1 MRIHHHAHTPE
12 RIKGGLT
19 RLIGGWPSPLACRRL
34 DPPASQ
40 LSRYYTHAGRLIAHL
55 DRCRSISEVSVVVA
69 SSKERIA
76 HCALQLIERDGIVGM
91 RIADVAVAAEVSI
104 PLIYKYFRD
113 RDGLLADVLSTTITN
128 NFLADVNRIR
138 DFAASAKDPITAKS
152 IVAMMPMPHDP
163 VRKRN
168 RRLRV
173 MAIAASY
180 DIPALAEALA
190 ASQLLVERATT
201 ELLES
206 IRLRTKCTSPI
217 SPKAVVLLVQAL
229 GLGIV
234 VADTTP
240 ETAPSDAEYAAL
252 LVDIVERHVLGNN

>member
-1 MRIHHHAHTPE
+1 MT
-12 RIKGGLT
+12 LT
-19 RLIGGWPSPLACRRL
+19 S
-34 DPPASQ
+34 
-40 LSRYYTHAGRLIAHL
+40 SR
-55 DRCRSISEVSVVVA
+55 D
-69 SSKERIA
+69 RIA
-76 HCALQLIERDGIVGM
+76 QCALQLIERDGIVGM

-128 NFLADVNRIR
+128 NFLADVHRTH
-138 DFAASAKDPITAKS
+138 DFAASAKDPISAKS

-190 ASQLLVERATT
+190 SSQLLIERATA
-201 ELLES
+201 ELVDT
-206 IRLRTKCTSPI
+206 IRARTGCTSPI
-217 SPKAVVLLVQAL
+217 SSKAVVLMVQAL

-234 VADTTP
+234 VADTAP
-240 ETAPSDAEYAAL
+240 ESAPSDAEYAAL
-252 LVDIVERHVLGNN
+252 LVDMVERHVLGNY

>member
-1 MRIHHHAHTPE
+1 MSE
-12 RIKGGLT
+12 
-19 RLIGGWPSPLACRRL
+19 
-34 DPPASQ
+34 PA
-40 LSRYYTHAGRLIAHL
+40 T
-55 DRCRSISEVSVVVA
+55 

-76 HCALQLIERDGIVGM
+76 QCALQLIERDGIVGM
-91 RIADVAVAAEVSI
+91 RIADVAVAADVSI

-138 DFAASAKDPITAKS
+138 DFAADEKEPITAQS

-190 ASQLLVERATT
+190 ASQLPVERATT
-201 ELLES
+201 ELIES
-206 IRLRTKCTSPI
+206 IRARTGCTSPI
-217 SPKAVVLLVQAL
+217 APRAIVLMVQAL
-229 GLGIV
+229 GFGIV
-234 VADTTP
+234 VADSAP
-240 ETAPSDAEYAAL
+240 ETAPTDEEYTAL
-252 LVDIVERHVLGNN
+252 LVDMVERHVLGNG

>member
-1 MRIHHHAHTPE
+1 MAVT
-12 RIKGGLT
+12 
-19 RLIGGWPSPLACRRL
+19 S
-34 DPPASQ
+34 
-40 LSRYYTHAGRLIAHL
+40 SR
-55 DRCRSISEVSVVVA
+55 
-69 SSKERIA
+69 ERIA
-76 HCALQLIERDGIVGM
+76 QCALQLIERDGIVGM

-128 NFLADVNRIR
+128 NFLADVNSIR
-138 DFAASAKDPITAKS
+138 DFAASAKDPISAKS

-190 ASQLLVERATT
+190 ASQFLVERATT
-201 ELLES
+201 ELIES
-206 IRLRTKCTSPI
+206 IRARTGCTSPI
-217 SPKAVVLLVQAL
+217 APKAIVLMVQAL
-229 GLGIV
+229 GFGIV
-234 VADTTP
+234 VADATP
-240 ETAPSDAEYAAL
+240 ETAPTDEEYTAL
-252 LVDIVERHVLGNN
+252 LVDMVERHVLGND

>member
-1 MRIHHHAHTPE
+1 MSVT
-12 RIKGGLT
+12 T
-19 RLIGGWPSPLACRRL
+19 
-34 DPPASQ
+34 
-40 LSRYYTHAGRLIAHL
+40 LSSR
-55 DRCRSISEVSVVVA
+55 D
-69 SSKERIA
+69 RIA
-76 HCALQLIERDGIVGM
+76 QCALQLIERDGIVGM

-138 DFAASAKDPITAKS
+138 DFAASAKDPISAKS
-152 IVAMMPMPHDP
+152 IVAMMPMLHDP

-190 ASQLLVERATT
+190 ASQSLVERATLD
-201 ELLES
+201 LLVS
-206 IRLRTKCTSPI
+206 IRERTGCTSSV
-217 SPKAVVLLVQAL
+217 SPKAIVLMIQAL
-229 GLGIV
+229 GFGIV
-234 VADTTP
+234 VADASP
-240 ETAPSDAEYAAL
+240 DTAPSDAEYAAL
-252 LVDIVERHVLGNN
+252 LVDLVERHVLGN

>member
-1 MRIHHHAHTPE
+1 MT
-12 RIKGGLT
+12 
-19 RLIGGWPSPLACRRL
+19 S
-34 DPPASQ
+34 
-40 LSRYYTHAGRLIAHL
+40 SR
-55 DRCRSISEVSVVVA
+55 D
-69 SSKERIA
+69 RIA
-76 HCALQLIERDGIVGM
+76 QCALQLIERDGIVGM

-138 DFAASAKDPITAKS
+138 DFAASAKDPISAKS

-190 ASQLLVERATT
+190 ASQVPVERATT
-201 ELLES
+201 ELIES
-206 IRLRTKCTSPI
+206 IRVRTGCTSPI
-217 SPKAVVLLVQAL
+217 APRAIVLMVQAL
-229 GLGIV
+229 GFGIV
-234 VADTTP
+234 VADSAP
-240 ETAPSDAEYAAL
+240 ETAPTDEEYTAL
-252 LVDIVERHVLGNN
+252 LVDMVERHVLGDG